1 MSGSPSHPPP
11 SGRDT
16 ISAHIYLP
24 PQARCLENL
33 IHGATRFVLSA
44 RLWCSVTSNLA
55 NSVRRMKNCCAVHLI
70 MYLLLKT
77 SRKASPRIQTHHRS
91 PCYPY
96 SFEVQHSRGESQVL
110 FCYRASSYGVR
121 GCTGSKRLNTVIA
134 CPRETLKWTEG
145 DKRGVWWEDC
155 VSTAPLAGQRKG
167 VLRGCTP
174 IFEVRTLSLLLFPFT
189 ARLSPMVSFSAL
201 CILNSEWNANV
212 TFTFSKVCWKW
223 TAMCREHLV
232 WRDGTVRRE
241 KVITSKRNLTHK
253 KKKKKNQAKFLT

>member
-33 IHGATRFVLSA
+33 VHGATCFVLSA
-44 RLWCSVTSNLA
+44 RLWCAVTSNLA

-96 SFEVQHSRGESQVL
+96 SFKVQHSRGERVR
-110 FCYRASSYGVR
+110 FCFAAGPHLTECEDALVANVWTLWSRVPWKLWSGWREISM
-121 GCTGSKRLNTVIA
+121 GSGERIV
-134 CPRETLKWTEG
+134 
-145 DKRGVWWEDC
+145 
-155 VSTAPLAGQRKG
+155 
-167 VLRGCTP
+167 
-174 IFEVRTLSLLLFPFT
+174 
-189 ARLSPMVSFSAL
+189 SAL
-201 CILNSEWNANV
+201 PP
-212 TFTFSKVCWKW
+212 
-223 TAMCREHLV
+223 
-232 WRDGTVRRE
+232 
-241 KVITSKRNLTHK
+241 
-253 KKKKKNQAKFLT
+253 